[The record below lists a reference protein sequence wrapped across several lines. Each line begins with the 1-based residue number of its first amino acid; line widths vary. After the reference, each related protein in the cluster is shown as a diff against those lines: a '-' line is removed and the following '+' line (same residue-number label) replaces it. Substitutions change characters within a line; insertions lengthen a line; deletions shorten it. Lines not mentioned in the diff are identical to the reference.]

1 MYCDVIS
8 TVSQVSDGRLVFLG
22 VHVKIHDEEDV
33 ATLFILKYDSLA
45 FFTLSTLL
53 FFFL

>member
-22 VHVKIHDEEDV
+22 VHVNIHDEDDV
-33 ATLFILKYDSLA
+33 VTIFILK
-45 FFTLSTLL
+45 
-53 FFFL
+53 